1 MADFGKIVDNMSKGK
16 GVTID
21 KDNFRVVGFDASD
34 RKHPLLEGESRGRGR
49 PSKDKD
55 FTQVGPHADQEQGS
69 LNNKSD
75 DVSPPKV
82 SPPEDGGD
90 T

>member
-34 RKHPLLEGESRGRGR
+34 RKHPLLEGESRG
-49 PSKDKD
+49 
-55 FTQVGPHADQEQGS
+55 
-69 LNNKSD
+69 
-75 DVSPPKV
+75 
-82 SPPEDGGD
+82 
-90 T
+90 